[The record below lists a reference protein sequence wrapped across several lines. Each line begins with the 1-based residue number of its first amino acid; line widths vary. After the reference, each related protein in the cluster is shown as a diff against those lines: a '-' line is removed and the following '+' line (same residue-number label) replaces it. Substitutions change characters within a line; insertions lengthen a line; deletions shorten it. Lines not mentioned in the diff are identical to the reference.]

1 MTRNR
6 THTTRKPARVTAQ
19 APAPAAEENRA
30 DIYQRITDRIAAA
43 IEAGAGRWQMPW
55 HPGADGV
62 APRLPV
68 NASTGKPYR
77 GINTVVLWATAQ
89 AEGYPSAV
97 WATYRQWAEL
107 GAQVRK
113 GEQSSPV
120 VFWKISDK
128 DEQEDGDNGQDG
140 EDGRR
145 SRVFARGYSVFNATQ
160 VDGYEAPALPALPEP
175 ERIGHAEAFFAA
187 LGADI
192 RHGGNR
198 ACYVPGLDQVRMP
211 PFPTFRD
218 AVAYYA
224 TLAHEATHWTGH
236 ASRCAR
242 DLRGR
247 FGEEA
252 YAAEELVAE
261 LGAAFLCADLA
272 LAPEPRPDHAAY
284 VASWLKVLRGDKRAI
299 FTAAAKAQQAA
310 DWMHT
315 RQPAAAWAGEVAQA
329 RAA

>member
-1 MTRNR
+1 
-6 THTTRKPARVTAQ
+6 
-19 APAPAAEENRA
+19 
-30 DIYQRITDRIAAA
+30 
-43 IEAGAGRWQMPW
+43 
-55 HPGADGV
+55 
-62 APRLPV
+62 
-68 NASTGKPYR
+68 
-77 GINTVVLWATAQ
+77 
-89 AEGYPSAV
+89 
-97 WATYRQWAEL
+97 
-107 GAQVRK
+107 
-113 GEQSSPV
+113 
-120 VFWKISDK
+120 
-128 DEQEDGDNGQDG
+128 
-140 EDGRR
+140 
-145 SRVFARGYSVFNATQ
+145 VFARGYSVFNAAQ
-160 VDGYEAPALPALPEP
+160 VDGYEAPALPVLPEP

-198 ACYVPGLDQVRMP
+198 ASYLPGLDQIRMP
-211 PFPTFRD
+211 PFPAFHD

-224 TLAHEATHWTGH
+224 TLAHEATHMTGH

-284 VASWLKVLRGDKRAI
+284 VASWLKVLRDDKRAI
-299 FTAAAKAQQAA
+299 FTAAAKAQAAA
-310 DWMHT
+310 DWMHA
-315 RQPAAAWAGEVAQA
+315 RQLAVAEGAGEVAQA

>member
-1 MTRNR
+1 MGDST
-6 THTTRKPARVTAQ
+6 TTRPTE
-19 APAPAAEENRA
+19 AESRA

-43 IEAGAGRWQMPW
+43 IEAGAVEWRMPW
-55 HPGADGV
+55 HPGADG
-62 APRLPV
+62 ATPMLPV
-68 NASTGKPYR
+68 NAATGKPYR
-77 GINTVVLWATAQ
+77 GVNTVVLWATAQ

-113 GEQSSPV
+113 GERASPV

-128 DEQEDGDNGQDG
+128 EEQEDADEGA

-145 SRVFARGYSVFNATQ
+145 SRVFARGYSVFNAAQ
-160 VDGYEAPALPALPEP
+160 VDGYAAPALPVLPEA

-187 LGADI
+187 TGADI
-192 RHGGNR
+192 RHGGAR
-198 ACYVPGLDQVRMP
+198 ACYVPSLDQIRMP
-211 PFPTFRD
+211 SFEAFRD
-218 AVAYYA
+218 PVAYYA

-247 FGEEA
+247 FGDEA
-252 YAAEELVAE
+252 YAAEELIAE
-261 LGAAFLCADLA
+261 LGAAFVCADLV

-284 VASWLKVLRGDKRAI
+284 VASWLKVLRTDKRAI

-310 DWMHT
+310 DWMHA
-315 RQPAAAWAGEVAQA
+315 RQSEAEHPDAVAQVRVA
-329 RAA
+329 